1 MNAFCKSTFSIFSAE
16 QGSTY
21 SSLCL
26 ELSGTEA
33 RFSMLIFLPKVKSI
47 AALDD
52 FIRDEFN
59 DNLIYSTANSGYFK
73 TVEIELPKMSFE
85 GSYRMTEVNVI
96 IKMLIVS
103 RSFDNNFLI

>member
-1 MNAFCKSTFSIFSAE
+1 M
-16 QGSTY
+16 
-21 SSLCL
+21 
-26 ELSGTEA
+26 
-33 RFSMLIFLPKVKSI
+33 PKVKSV

-73 TVEIELPKMSFE
+73 TVEIELPKMNFE

-96 IKMLIVS
+96 INMLLNRVS
-103 RSFDNNFLI
+103 FI